1 MIRTL
6 IADDHAV
13 VLKGLK
19 QILSHT
25 PDILVT
31 AEATSG
37 QQVLDTVSTK
47 PVDVVVLDIAMPDGN
62 GLDVLRTLKR
72 EKPNL
77 PVVVLSMH
85 SEEQYGVLVL
95 KAGASGY
102 LTKESAPN
110 QLIAAIRKVIMGGKY
125 ISPALAEKLAFDLES
140 DSDTPLHER
149 LSAREYQ
156 VLGMIAI
163 GKTVGEIAQSLGLS
177 AKTISTYRSRILE
190 KMKMTK
196 NAELTHYAVR
206 HGLVDTAQFKQ
217 NLNSAPTRRAV

>member
-1 MIRTL
+1 MIRAL

-19 QILSHT
+19 QVLSDT
-25 PDILVT
+25 PDIAVV
-31 AEATSG
+31 AEANTG
-37 QQVLDTVSTK
+37 QQVLDLIRTK

-62 GLDVLRTLKR
+62 GLDVLRSLKR
-72 EKPNL
+72 ERPSL

-95 KAGASGY
+95 KAGAAGY
-102 LTKESAPN
+102 LTKESAPD
-110 QLIAAIRKVIMGGKY
+110 QLIAAIRKVIGGGKY
-125 ISPALAEKLAFDLES
+125 ISTALAEKLAFDLES
-140 DSDTPLHER
+140 DPNVPLHER
-149 LSAREYQ
+149 LSSREYQ

-163 GKTVGEIAQSLGLS
+163 GKTVGEIAQTLGLS

-190 KMKMTK
+190 KMKMQK

-206 HGLVDTAQFKQ
+206 QGLVDAMNFKEQ
-217 NLNSAPTRRAV
+217 TPKRAVS